1 MMSLSVGVIA
11 KFVCLV
17 GLVSLLSV
25 SVLSQQ
31 RAGSL
36 RGQVLDELGAL
47 VVGATVIITAAD
59 GTQKNVATGN
69 DGIYNFAN
77 LLPGK
82 YSIKVSSPGF
92 SLYENSDVSVNPG
105 ARTTQDVR
113 LVVTL
118 ERQVITV
125 TEDQNLNTDP
135 ANNADALV
143 LKGQDIDVLP
153 DDPDALA
160 SAVQA
165 MAGPSAGPNG
175 GQIFVD
181 GFTGG
186 RMPPKESIRE
196 VRVNQNPFNAE
207 NSGIGFGRVDILT
220 KPGMD
225 KLRGSTFFN
234 FGDESL
240 NSRNPFS
247 PTRAPFQI
255 RFYGGSLSGPVI
267 AKKASFFVDFSRRVT
282 DDNAIVNATVLSP
295 SLVPTP
301 FNTTLLVPNKNFS
314 ISPRFDYQLGTNH
327 TFVLRYSYNR
337 SEADNVGASDFSLP
351 ERAYD
356 RSNSQQTV
364 QITETAILSPAMLN
378 ETRVQ
383 YIRNRSQQEG
393 DNSIPT
399 ITVQES
405 FISGGSQ
412 IGLAHNNED
421 RWEVQNY
428 TTWTKGTHILRF
440 GGRIGGV
447 RTTDFSPQNFG
458 GSYNFSG
465 GDAPLLDAN
474 NNVVLGPSG
483 NPLIVSISSL
493 ERYRRTLLFQ
503 GLPNMR
509 DLGGGVTQFSI
520 AGGNPEARVN
530 QLDMGAF
537 IQDEWRLKPNFTL
550 TLGLRYERQTNIS
563 SNLNF
568 APRVFFA
575 WAPGGNNVGGA
586 PGGPSSSQ
594 PKMVIRGGFG
604 VFYDRL
610 GERATLLEHRYNGV
624 NQQDFRVFNEAVLDI
639 SQFSQDGVT
648 NVPTAEQ
655 LAAFSA
661 PQIIR
666 RVADDFQA
674 PTFMMAAVNF
684 ERQLPSKFT
693 FFAVAFNYRGKHL
706 LRLRNINA
714 PLPGTYDPSNPSSA
728 VRPFGR
734 PGDIYYYESSA
745 SFNDYRFFGGLR
757 RQMSKGF
764 SLFANY
770 GFGRGKTD
778 TDCIFGSI
786 SNCFPANSYDVSDEY
801 SRVGFIPKAN
811 FFIGGT
817 MILPKLKVNFNPFI
831 VISSGRP
838 FNIVMGRDTN
848 GDGLFLERPAFASS
862 QTALADLKR
871 TKYGDFDMNPAPGQ
885 ALIPRNYGTG
895 PGFFSVN
902 IGISRSITFGD
913 VPGSAAAMQPGST
926 SGSAPAPAQGT
937 QTSNTK
943 PAGNAP
949 ANSSNAA
956 PKPNNAPAPE
966 KRYSLTFSVNIQN
979 LFNRTNLAQPIGNL
993 SSPRFGESTATA
1005 GSFGFGPSG
1014 SAAAGNRRIQ
1024 LQMRFSF

>member
-1 MMSLSVGVIA
+1 MGRLSVALRVWLI
-11 KFVCLV
+11 
-17 GLVSLLSV
+17 V
-25 SVLSQQ
+25 SVVLLAPLTAVSQQ
-31 RAGSL
+31 RTGSI
-36 RGQVLDELGAL
+36 RGQVTDPLGAL
-47 VVGATVIITAAD
+47 VVGASVILTSGDGGERTA
-59 GTQKNVATGN
+59 ATGN
-69 DGIYNFAN
+69 DGTYNFTA
-77 LLPGK
+77 LQPGK
-82 YSIKVSSPGF
+82 YSVKVSAPGF
-92 SLYENSDVSVNPG
+92 NIYENQEVMVNPG
-105 ARTTQDVR
+105 SRTTHDVR

-118 ERQVITV
+118 EKQVITV
-125 TEDQNLNTDP
+125 NEDANINTDP

-240 NSRNPFS
+240 NSRNPFA

-255 RFYGGSLSGPVI
+255 RYYGGSLSGPVI
-267 AKKASFFVDFSRRVT
+267 AKKASFFVDFSQRVT
-282 DDNAIVNATVLSP
+282 DDNAIINATVLNS
-295 SLVPTP
+295 SLLPIP
-301 FNTTLLVPNKNFS
+301 FNTALLVPNKNIS
-314 ISPRFDYQLGTNH
+314 ISPRFDYQLGTNN
-327 TFVLRYSYNR
+327 TFVLRYSYTH
-337 SEADNVGASDFSLP
+337 SKADNIGASDFSLP

-356 RSNSQQTV
+356 RSSTQQTL
-364 QITETAILSPAMLN
+364 QLTETAILSPAMLN

-383 YIRNRSQQEG
+383 YIRNRSDQDG
-393 DNSIPT
+393 NNTVPT
-399 ITVQES
+399 VTVQDS

-412 IGLAHNNED
+412 IGLAFNHDD
-421 RWEVQNY
+421 RWEIQNY
-428 TTWTKGTHILRF
+428 TTWTKGSHILRF
-440 GGRIGGV
+440 GGRVGGV
-447 RTTDFSPQNFG
+447 RITDFSPQNFG
-458 GSYNFSG
+458 GSYTFSG
-465 GDAPLLDAN
+465 GDAPLLDEN
-474 NNVVLGPSG
+474 NNIVLVGGKPV
-483 NPLIVSISSL
+483 ITSITSL

-503 GLPNMR
+503 GRPDMR

-520 AGGNPEARVN
+520 AGGNPQAKVT
-530 QLDMGAF
+530 QVDMGAF
-537 IQDEWRLKPNFTL
+537 VQDEWRVRPNFTL

-568 APRVFFA
+568 APRIFFA
-575 WAPGGNNVGGA
+575 WAPGGTNVGSGPGA
-586 PGGPSSSQ
+586 PPGSSQ
-594 PKMVIRGGFG
+594 PKMVIRGGWG

-610 GERATLLEHRYNGV
+610 GERATLLENRFNGV
-624 NQQDFRVFNEAVLDI
+624 NQLDFRVFNESVLDL
-639 SQFSQDGVT
+639 SKFSLDGVT
-648 NVPTAEQ
+648 NVPNAAT
-655 LAAFSA
+655 LAAFAA
-661 PQIIR
+661 PQIVR
-666 RVADDFQA
+666 RIADDFQA
-674 PTFMMAAVNF
+674 PTFMMTAFNF
-684 ERQLPSKFT
+684 ERQLPAKFT

-706 LRLRNINA
+706 LRVRNINA
-714 PLPGTYDPSNPSSA
+714 PLPGTYDPSDPSSA

-786 SNCFPANSYDVSDEY
+786 TSCFPADSYNVSNEY
-801 SRVGFIPKAN
+801 SRVGFIPRAN
-811 FFIGGT
+811 AFLGGT
-817 MILPKLKVNFNPFI
+817 MILPKLKVSLNPFI

-838 FNIVMGRDTN
+838 FNIVTGRDTN
-848 GDGLFLERPAFASS
+848 GDGLFTERPAFATS
-862 QTALADLKR
+862 QTALADLRKTR
-871 TKYGDFDMNPAPGQ
+871 FGDFDLNPQPGEE
-885 ALIPRNYGTG
+885 LIPRNYGMG
-895 PGFFSVN
+895 PSFFSVN
-902 IGISRSITFGD
+902 IGISRSFTFGN
-913 VPGSAAAMQPGST
+913 VPASHAAPVASGST
-926 SGSAPAPAQGT
+926 TMASQST
-937 QTSNTK
+937 QAANTK
-943 PAGNAP
+943 SSSASATPAK
-949 ANSSNAA
+949 SSNAPTA
-956 PKPNNAPAPE
+956 E
-966 KRYSLTFSVNIQN
+966 KRYNVTFSVNIQN
-979 LFNRTNLAQPIGNL
+979 LFNRTNLSQPISNL
-993 SSPRFGESTATA
+993 SSPRFGESTSTA

-1024 LQMRFSF
+1024 LQVRFSF